1 VISTALLGACRSA
14 PLSQVGVVGHGA
26 GNGSGSANANA
37 NANGSG
43 TISKVE
49 TIEPGSKATYLYT
62 VQLDGGDLW
71 TFTYASDQG
80 LRAGQRVR
88 VVDGALQRY

>member
-1 VISTALLGACRSA
+1 MSKSLPAFAISTVLLAALLAACGST
-14 PLSQVGVVGHGA
+14 PLSQVSVADRGVA
-26 GNGSGSANANA
+26 
-37 NANGSG
+37 SG
-43 TISKVE
+43 TVSKVE
-49 TIEPGSKATYLYT
+49 TIEPGRNATYLYT

-88 VVDGALQRY
+88 VVDGALQHY

>member
-1 VISTALLGACRSA
+1 MSRSWVVIATSTVISTALLGACRSA

-26 GNGSGSANANA
+26 GS
-37 NANGSG
+37 GSG